1 MKNRMTQLNHSR
13 LTGGWVPALAALALL
28 SETVVPALANDG
40 VIPPVV
46 ASRPYGHTYAEW
58 LAKWW
63 QWSLAFPYNADPEAG
78 TADISANQSGK
89 VWFLPAPLG
98 GATAT
103 RAGTVPAGTALFV
116 PVLTFEA
123 DNTGCPTY
131 TDFTAAQLAELAV
144 GGWGTVTATS
154 CSIDGVAVAG
164 MENPTNSDFLVETP
178 PFSYTV
184 ASHDNVLANYPGFV
198 NETCIPDGISVYPTV
213 AIGVCVLIHPL
224 SVGAHTI
231 HIGAANPTFGIAY
244 DVTFSITVAPGSEQG
259 EE

>member
-1 MKNRMTQLNHSR
+1 MKNRIKQSNHSPVS
-13 LTGGWVPALAALALL
+13 GGWVPALAALALL
-28 SETVVPALANDG
+28 SATVAPTLASDG
-40 VIPPVV
+40 VIPPVT

-58 LAKWW
+58 LVKWW
-63 QWSLAFPYNADPEAG
+63 QWSLSFPVNADPEYG
-78 TADISANQSGK
+78 TADISAHQSGS

-131 TDFTAAQLAELAV
+131 THFTADQLAGFVA
-144 GGWGTVTATS
+144 GGWSTVTATS
-154 CSIDGVAVAG
+154 CSIDGVPVSG
-164 MENPTNSDFLVETP
+164 MENPTNSIYLVQTP

-198 NETCIPDGISVYPTV
+198 NETCIPDGVTVYPTV
-213 AIGVCVLIHPL
+213 AEGICVLIHPL
-224 SVGAHTI
+224 PIGPHTI
-231 HIGAANPTFGIAY
+231 HIGASNPTFGIAY
-244 DVTFSITVAPGSEQG
+244 DVTFNITVAPGSEQG
-259 EE
+259 EQ